1 MHIITKKIDE
11 ARNDNPSWDADKN
24 FPKNSNNG
32 PLPEEEKEQK
42 RLRKIAYVYDDIM
55 KFKKFLIKRERALQ
69 LIVVK
74 TDEAAFIEKMNK
86 FVDAEENEKLMT
98 AEKKEYVEKKQ
109 IIHSRFRR
117 EGIDETKRP
126 EETNIQ
132 PNRLG
137 PGNHGSWPG
146 NHGSGRNS
154 GMYQDKK
161 GAYKF

>member
-11 ARNDNPSWDADKN
+11 ARNDNPSWNTN
-24 FPKNSNNG
+24 FPKGSENG

-86 FVDAEENEKLMT
+86 FVNAKENEKVMT
-98 AEKKEYVEKKQ
+98 SEMRDYVDDKQ
-109 IIHSRFRR
+109 IFHRRFRR

-126 EETNIQ
+126 EETNIE
-132 PNRLG
+132 PNRNPSMVGLNVARPKTG
-137 PGNHGSWPG
+137 VH
-146 NHGSGRNS
+146 
-154 GMYQDKK
+154 
-161 GAYKF
+161 